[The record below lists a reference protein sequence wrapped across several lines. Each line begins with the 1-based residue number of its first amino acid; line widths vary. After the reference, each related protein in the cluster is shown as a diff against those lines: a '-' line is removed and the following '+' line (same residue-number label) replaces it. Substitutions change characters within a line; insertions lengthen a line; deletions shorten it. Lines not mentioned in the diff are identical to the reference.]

1 MCYIYEYL
9 KHHFQNNIRNG
20 NFYDLGSGTGKGVIA
35 MSLLHPFRKCIG
47 IEFLENLTLLS
58 KQNKE
63 KYDKEIDKYISSK
76 PELFPEFKKK
86 NEIEFINSDF
96 LKQSWTDTSVM
107 FANSTCFNV
116 DLMKNIATK
125 ANKECQSGTI
135 IVTLTKKLNNLNTN
149 WEIHEGFRRLM
160 TWGIAT
166 IYVHRKK

>member
-1 MCYIYEYL
+1 
-9 KHHFQNNIRNG
+9 
-20 NFYDLGSGTGKGVIA
+20 

>member
-20 NFYDLGSGTGKGVIA
+20 NFYDLGSGTGKGVI
-35 MSLLHPFRKCIG
+35 PFRKCIG

-63 KYDKEIDKYISSK
+63 KYDKEIDKYITSK